1 MKALRSLLFQPNL
14 IPSLGVL
21 IVLLYFG
28 HFVLPGLHGRFNH
41 DDPMNLYYYW
51 SRGGWALIQGL
62 VLFFTTYYR
71 PMGGVYFYSLYEL
84 FGLNPYPYHVV
95 ITLLLL
101 VNVSLVYC
109 CARLLSGSRAVGW
122 LCALLASYHARM
134 AHLVYLPAYVFDV
147 ICFTFFF
154 STLVFYLHIRTA
166 KQKLRVWQQVVFLLL
181 YIGALEAKEM
191 AVSLPVILLAY
202 ELLWHPPSWSV
213 QGFWEFTKNQ
223 ALPVLI
229 AALLTLAYILG
240 KTFGPEPLSRAGGY
254 EMSISGM
261 QLIKSHMRFANEIF
275 YNGPDGLLGP
285 VLLVELAFVAW
296 FRKEKHL
303 KWAFPFIVVTPL
315 PIAFFVQGRLGP
327 CLYIPLFGW
336 ALALSTLLVRAC
348 DALAQKFRLP
358 RLQPNEARLSFLLLV
373 AGLLFLETEHQNNR
387 TSPGIKGSGELAW
400 SLIEHLRS
408 TLPPQ
413 VKPGTQIAILN
424 KGVLT
429 DWDLKFIT
437 ELLYHDRSVTVWLQT
452 KAPLRDAELAKMD
465 YVFTVKEKRLILLK
479 RPIESGP
486 SSQVRQVPV
495 LRSGMLN
502 NSPGLE

>member
-1 MKALRSLLFQPNL
+1 MKALRSLLFKPRL

-21 IVLLYFG
+21 TVLLYFG
-28 HFVLPGLHGRFNH
+28 HFVLPGLHGRFNN

-62 VLFFTTYYR
+62 VLFFTTYSR

-101 VNVSLVYC
+101 VNVFLANC

-122 LCALLASYHARM
+122 LCALLVSYHARM
-134 AHLVYLPAYVFDV
+134 AHLVYLPAFVFDV
-147 ICFTFFF
+147 TCFTFFF
-154 STLVFYLHIRTA
+154 SAFLFYLRIRTA
-166 KQKLRVWQQVVFLLL
+166 NQRLGVWQQGIFLLL

-191 AVSLPVILLAY
+191 AVSLPVILLVY
-202 ELLWHPPSWSV
+202 ELLWHQPNWSL
-213 QGFWEFTKNQ
+213 QGIWDFTKTR
-223 ALPVLI
+223 ALPIMI
-229 AALLTLAYILG
+229 AGLLTLFYVLG
-240 KTFGPEPLSRAGGY
+240 KTFGREPLYQVGGY
-254 EMSISGM
+254 EMTISVT

-285 VLLVELAFVAW
+285 VLWVELAFVAW

-303 KWAFPFIVVTPL
+303 KWAFPFILFTPL
-315 PIAFFVQGRLGP
+315 PITFFVQERLGP

-336 ALALSTLLVRAC
+336 ALALSSLLVRAC
-348 DALAQKFRLP
+348 DAAAHSLKLP
-358 RLQPNEARLSFLLLV
+358 RLHLDGARLSCLLLF

-387 TSPGIKGSGELAW
+387 TSPGIKRSGELAW

-413 VKPGTQIAILN
+413 VKPGTQIAILS
-424 KGVLT
+424 KGVLMEL
-429 DWDLKFIT
+429 DLKFIT
-437 ELLYHDRSVTVWLQT
+437 ELLYHDRSVTAWLQT
-452 KAPLRDAELAKMD
+452 KGPLSDAELAKMQ
-465 YVFTVKEKRLILLK
+465 YVFTVKERRMVLLK

-486 SSQVRQVPV
+486 SSQTRQVPV
-495 LRSGMLN
+495 FAERDT
-502 NSPGLE
+502 E